1 MFSHS
6 ADLHS
11 VDDCLDNYSGSF
23 SNSLMWKGFVLF
35 WKSYSCVSK
44 GLHYIIAVA
53 VVILYE
59 SLEYR
64 NLL

>member
-23 SNSLMWKGFVLF
+23 SNSLLWIGFVLF

-44 GLHYIIAVA
+44 GLHYIFAA
-53 VVILYE
+53 DVVLLYE
-59 SLEYR
+59 SLDYR
-64 NLL
+64 DLS